1 MKVLATTSHSILA
14 IDCETGDAR
23 IVHRGGG
30 LYYGIARIGPD
41 YLVAARRRLV
51 SSPVPRD
58 DERGCLLRLD
68 MGFEARE
75 TIEAPFALRDMHQIA
90 WFDDRLF
97 VTCSF
102 DDAIAVF
109 DGTRWERW
117 IPELPQEV
125 AAARPRRDAANDRYH
140 YNSFFVEPEQIVLLA
155 HNHGPSNLDWFD
167 RRSRAFR
174 RTLPLGVQAHNVW
187 HEGHRLWTC
196 SSMEGKLVA
205 DDGSEVV
212 TGGFPRGVAFGALV
226 RAFGLS
232 ALSERGQRDWAS
244 AAIAICDA
252 AWRPRHFVH
261 LTREGMVLDLL
272 ALTDAEF
279 EVTRRSRL
287 ERVTFPIVDRLDVA
301 TLAAGQG
308 SAVNASS

>member
-1 MKVLATTSHSILA
+1 
-14 IDCETGDAR
+14 
-23 IVHRGGG
+23 
-30 LYYGIARIGPD
+30 
-41 YLVAARRRLV
+41 
-51 SSPVPRD
+51 
-58 DERGCLLRLD
+58 
-68 MGFEARE
+68 
-75 TIEAPFALRDMHQIA
+75 
-90 WFDDRLF
+90 
-97 VTCSF
+97 
-102 DDAIAVF
+102 
-109 DGTRWERW
+109 
-117 IPELPQEV
+117 
-125 AAARPRRDAANDRYH
+125 YH
-140 YNSFFVEPEQIVLLA
+140 YNSFFVQPDHIVLLA
-155 HNHGPSNLDWFD
+155 HNHGPSNLDGFD

-187 HEGHRLWTC
+187 REGHRVWTC

-205 DDGSEVV
+205 DDGNEVV
-212 TGGFPRGVAFGALV
+212 TGGFPRGVAFAAKA

-244 AAIAICDA
+244 AAIALCDA
-252 AWRPRHFVH
+252 AWQPRHFVH